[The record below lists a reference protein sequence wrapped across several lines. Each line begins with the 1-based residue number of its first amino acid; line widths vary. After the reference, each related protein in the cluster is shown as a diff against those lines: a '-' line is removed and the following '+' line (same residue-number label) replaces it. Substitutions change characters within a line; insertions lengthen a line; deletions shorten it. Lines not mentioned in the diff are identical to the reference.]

1 MGHPCRPSSLEAEA
15 GISQAKLHYEKVSQ
29 MTQGSVVVPLPDLLK
44 ERDIEKRKERDR
56 VWILDAQ
63 SGSTLAGCWRLK

>member
-1 MGHPCRPSSLEAEA
+1 
-15 GISQAKLHYEKVSQ
+15 

-44 ERDIEKRKERDR
+44 EREIEKRKERDG